1 MSHPLL
7 GNQLSF
13 VTRDAFIVL
22 PYSVPR
28 GIYSSENRLLL
39 CCVNSETTQFIP
51 FLIYSIDNQLRASPQ
66 AGKRNPIKDLGGK
79 KLQEALPPAL
89 YWSFPIRT
97 IKYDPQTQT
106 SPKKEQRAGETEN
119 SRGGLLHCTRG
130 CNPGVQI
137 LDCQRVPT
145 LSSTLPRE

>member
-106 SPKKEQRAGETEN
+106 SPKKSKELERQKTAGEG
-119 SRGGLLHCTRG
+119 SCIALGGA
-130 CNPGVQI
+130 I
-137 LDCQRVPT
+137 LGFKSWIAKESP
-145 LSSTLPRE
+145 P